1 MFFKRP
7 LQQIPLQY
15 LLLFVLAGLSLWHFL
30 KVPGVG
36 LCQALEFLGFLA
48 AAVLLLWSVWRFGLA
63 EMRRY
68 YPAMLILLLPQACL
82 SAASWQ
88 AFAALLLLCALYPI
102 LFSMY
107 TKAYRP
113 NSGLSCGLLCG
124 LLGLLYAPFAVL
136 ILFVYVMLVVRRLV
150 SLRSLLQP
158 FAGMLLVAVYLWSF
172 CFVFDI
178 PFMQFVDSAKAPW
191 HALSMQPL
199 DKPLLPL
206 LSTVISFLLYVVVAY
221 RMLRALYT
229 KNILLRRKCVL
240 LFFLSLFFLLL
251 TLLAP
256 ADQTVPLFAF
266 WSVLVMV
273 LCEEEGFMK
282 NRFIYNLMFAFLWG
296 IAIVSCF

>member
-1 MFFKRP
+1 MAFFESAWSGAVSGVG
-7 LQQIPLQY
+7 IPWLFGCRRIAVVVGLAVRSGGNAT
-15 LLLFVLAGLSLWHFL
+15 LLSGNVDSVAAAGLFVRRLLAGF
-30 KVPGVG
+30 
-36 LCQALEFLGFLA
+36 C
-48 AAVLLLWSVWRFGLA
+48 RT
-63 EMRRY
+63 
-68 YPAMLILLLPQACL
+68 
-82 SAASWQ
+82 
-88 AFAALLLLCALYPI
+88 FAALRFISDTFLHVYQ
-102 LFSMY
+102 
-107 TKAYRP
+107 
-113 NSGLSCGLLCG
+113 GLSSQFRFVMR
-124 LLGLLYAPFAVL
+124 LLGLLYAPFSVL

-158 FAGMLLVAVYLWSF
+158 LAGMLLVAVYLWSF

-178 PFMQFVDSAKAPW
+178 PFLQFVEPAKAQW

-206 LSTVISFLLYVVVAY
+206 LSTAISFLLYVVVAY
-221 RMLRALYT
+221 RMLRTLYN

-256 ADQTVPLFAF
+256 ADQPVPLFAF

-282 NRFIYNLMFAFLWG
+282 NRFFYNLMFAFLWG